1 MLASKESPRMSEREP
16 ADFRPGRE
24 RSFGLVIV
32 LVVVAIAA
40 AWFGWRWWQ
49 ARQPVPP
56 PEPVASTPAAPP
68 DAVAPPAPAAAAPSG
83 PQYPVE
89 PTTPSDPPL
98 PPLADA
104 DARVAAALAELLG
117 SKAVA
122 SFLQTDGFVRRVVAT
137 VDNLPRAQAPASRWP
152 AQPAAQRFKVSG
164 EGEARVIDPD
174 NGARYTPF
182 VLFAESVDTAQ
193 AAALYLKLY
202 PLFQQAYE
210 ELGYPGRY
218 FNDRLVAAIDH
229 LLQAPE
235 PAGPLRVKLTEV
247 KGDIPSA
254 QPWTRYEFADP
265 QLEALSAGQKM
276 LVRMGPVNQRRLKA
290 KLTEFRALVAR
301 GAAAKR

>member
-1 MLASKESPRMSEREP
+1 MSEREP
-16 ADFRPGRE
+16 ADFRPARE
-24 RSFGLVIV
+24 RSFGFVIV
-32 LVVVAIAA
+32 LVVLAIAA
-40 AWFGWRWWQ
+40 AYFGWRWWQ
-49 ARQPVPP
+49 ARQAVPAS
-56 PEPVASTPAAPP
+56 EPVAGAPAAPQ
-68 DAVAPPAPAAAAPSG
+68 DAAPPPAPATAAASG

-89 PTTPSDPPL
+89 PAAKSDEPL

-104 DARVAAALAELLG
+104 DARVRSALDGLLG

-152 AQPAAQRFKVSG
+152 AHPAAQRFQVSG
-164 EGEARVIDPD
+164 EGEAQAIHPD
-174 NGARYTPF
+174 NSARYTPF
-182 VLFAESVDTAQ
+182 VLFAESVDSAK
-193 AAALYLKLY
+193 AAALYLQLY

-218 FNDRLVAAIDH
+218 FNDRLVAVIDH

-247 KGDIPSA
+247 KGAVPSA

-265 QLEALSAGQKM
+265 QLEALSAGQKL
-276 LVRMGPVNQRRLKA
+276 LVRMGLVNERRLKV
-290 KLTEFRALVAR
+290 KLRELRGLVASG
-301 GAAAKR
+301 GAAKK